1 MAQLTTHWCMHCLQ
15 VASTQQEELL
25 LLRDNGA
32 EEEATAHELYEQSGS
47 RFAVR
52 CFNHGAL
59 ISRLSQMISL
69 HLLLL

>member
-1 MAQLTTHWCMHCLQ
+1 MHCLQ

-25 LLRDNGA
+25 LLTDNGA
-32 EEEATAHELYEQSGS
+32 EEEAAAHELYEQTGS

-52 CFNHGAL
+52 CFKQGTL
-59 ISRLSQMISL
+59 ISRLSQMLTL